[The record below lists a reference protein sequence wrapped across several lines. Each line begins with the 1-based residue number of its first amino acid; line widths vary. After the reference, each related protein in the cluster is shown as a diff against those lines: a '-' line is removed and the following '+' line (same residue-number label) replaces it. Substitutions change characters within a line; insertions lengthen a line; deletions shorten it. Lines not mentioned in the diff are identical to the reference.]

1 MAAVPAFCGWLE
13 QSPVGAAV
21 RQSLWLFPAIETAH
35 LLGMTAL
42 VGTVA
47 AFDLRLL
54 GWGLQRTPVSEL
66 ARRLL
71 PWTWVGFGVQVVT
84 GGLLFSS
91 EAAKMY
97 VNPAFR
103 LKMLLICLAG
113 VQALIFQLAADRRL
127 AAWDER
133 ATVPVAAQIG
143 GLVSMLLWIGVV
155 AAGRWI
161 GFI

>member
-1 MAAVPAFCGWLE
+1 MVAVPAFCGWLE

-21 RQSLWLFPAIETAH
+21 RQSLWLFPAIETVH
-35 LLGMTAL
+35 LLGMTLL
-42 VGTVA
+42 VGTAA

-54 GWGLQRTPVSEL
+54 GCAWPRTRVAEL

-71 PWTWVGFGVQVVT
+71 PWAWFGFGLQVVT
-84 GGLLFSS
+84 GALLFSS

-113 VQALIFQLAADRRL
+113 MQAIIFQLVAGRNL

-133 ATVPVAAQIG
+133 AAVPVMARIG
-143 GLVSMLLWIGVV
+143 GLISILLWIGVV